1 MNLGYVIQSIYD
13 SSPQRL
19 SMPLLTVR
27 MASSSLANL
36 ASMDIQ
42 LKSSIESKWLSQ
54 LLSSMLLVAVAED
67 DLLVKTASGC
77 KEDLCDAEAD
87 HTRLLREN
95 FSVYIPPY
103 PQQLYV

>member
-1 MNLGYVIQSIYD
+1 MIVVG
-13 SSPQRL
+13 
-19 SMPLLTVR
+19 
-27 MASSSLANL
+27 
-36 ASMDIQ
+36 
-42 LKSSIESKWLSQ
+42 
-54 LLSSMLLVAVAED
+54 VAET

-87 HTRLLREN
+87 HTRVLREN